1 MTARRHHYLSQC
13 YLKAFAVARKKSYHT
28 TVFDARTR
36 RIYQTN
42 VENVGIV
49 RDFNRIQVEGYEPDT
64 IEKALAEFE
73 GELGPALERVI
84 TARTMRSHDDRALIL
99 NFMCMLAIRTPR
111 LRETMREFTE
121 RVSNQMMQLA
131 LATKERWEGQVRKA
145 TAAGYM
151 KSDRGITYEQMKEFV
166 DRGEYRLEI
175 ANEHH
180 LGMEFN
186 TFDKVLE
193 TFFGR
198 KWVVLRSSATSGGFI
213 ARPPAVPLLD

>member
-1 MTARRHHYLSQC
+1 M
-13 YLKAFAVARKKSYHT
+13 
-28 TVFDARTR
+28 
-36 RIYQTN
+36 
-42 VENVGIV
+42 
-49 RDFNRIQVEGYEPDT
+49 
-64 IEKALAEFE
+64 
-73 GELGPALERVI
+73 
-84 TARTMRSHDDRALIL
+84 
-99 NFMCMLAIRTPR
+99 
-111 LRETMREFTE
+111 
-121 RVSNQMMQLA
+121 
-131 LATKERWEGQVRKA
+131 RKA

-175 ANEHH
+175 ANEYH

-213 ARPPAVPLLD
+213 TCDHPLCLYWTDPKMREGLHPPGHGMTGTEIIFPLSPRVALVGAFELDERELDVPGRHVAVLNAGVVSHAEWQVFARDVSFVFYTGLHDQVGSLTMMHSGARGPPVKRETDEAEEAREAENDKSG